1 MQEDE
6 IVVSE
11 VHVDSDNIVRN
22 ENDPLL
28 DLMPEA
34 LRSRLQVA
42 QSRLHVKLDTDTKV
56 VDPGCLTLDEDG
68 DLELSRA
75 RRSAQVL
82 LDHCPAT
89 TLPTVGLQVWK
100 AALVMSDF
108 LLHRGRELLRGIG
121 VVELGSGV
129 GLCGIMAA
137 AFADYVFCTDVGDE
151 VLHLCRRN
159 LDQNEGFYEALDVR
173 QCPTRVRCLDWTKGP
188 PEMQTTEGAFAWS
201 AEDLDDFHKAEIFLA
216 ADVGVVCSGCSGV
229 R

>member
-11 VHVDSDNIVRN
+11 VHVDSDNIVKN

-28 DLMPEA
+28 EMMPAA

-42 QSRLHVKLDTDTKV
+42 QSRLHVKLDTDV
-56 VDPGCLTLDEDG
+56 NMVDPGCLTLDEDG

-82 LDHCPAT
+82 IDHCPAT

-108 LLHRGRELLRGIG
+108 LLQRGREILRGKGII
-121 VVELGSGV
+121 ELGSGV
-129 GLCGIMAA
+129 GLCGIVAA
-137 AFADYVFCTDVGDE
+137 AFADLRL
-151 VLHLCRRN
+151 LHRCWGGSSASVSEKPGPKRR
-159 LDQNEGFYEALDVR
+159 LL
-173 QCPTRVRCLDWTKGP
+173 
-188 PEMQTTEGAFAWS
+188 
-201 AEDLDDFHKAEIFLA
+201 
-216 ADVGVVCSGCSGV
+216 
-229 R
+229 